1 MFYIV
6 AKKSKKWFRDI
17 LNTADIQTTD
27 KQGCFRDLWTL
38 FATQLTKFS
47 LSGLGVDDGSFQ
59 KQVLLNQ
66 PSMAQRS
73 VRTVTL
79 KHLLAEKTPTM
90 IINDIRAQYLRCD
103 N

>member
-47 LSGLGVDDGSFQ
+47 LSGLVDDGSFQ

-66 PSMAQRS
+66 PSLAQRS